1 MHRIAFL
8 RIKNSQVRHLPT
20 SKHSRTK
27 INIPTA
33 EMGLLLIRS
42 LRICTHFSI
51 KRKILYRQKK
61 RAKGGT
67 FLPLLRP
74 PPLPGRLHQPA
85 IGEVPVAGTST
96 VSAGS
101 SAVRGSA
108 KGGEV
113 AHALA
118 LAHHVLPDRHGRVG
132 ARIPVRRIR
141 LGRRRW
147 HRRDGDAEEAHPRW
161 ARILRHPGG
170 RAPVSGAVAFLLGGV
185 GEGE

>member
-1 MHRIAFL
+1 
-8 RIKNSQVRHLPT
+8 
-20 SKHSRTK
+20 
-27 INIPTA
+27 
-33 EMGLLLIRS
+33 MGLLLIRS

-51 KRKILYRQKK
+51 KWKILSRQKK

-185 GEGE
+185 RRG